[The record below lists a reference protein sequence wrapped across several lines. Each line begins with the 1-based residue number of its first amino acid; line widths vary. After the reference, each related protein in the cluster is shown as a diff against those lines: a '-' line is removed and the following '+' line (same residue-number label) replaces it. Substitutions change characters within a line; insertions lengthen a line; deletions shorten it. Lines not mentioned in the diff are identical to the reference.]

1 MAATRTLKAKVELD
15 GEKEYKEALSQLNAG
30 NKTLQAEMRLL
41 QAEFKGNADSMEFL
55 TEKGDL
61 LGRMLDQQKA
71 KTAEVQKMVEK
82 AAKAYEEA
90 ARAYEESAD
99 KDAEAQEEAALA
111 LAEADK
117 KLQGYMASL
126 YNAQAAE
133 ANLTYEINENNK
145 ALENNGEEM
154 VSLGDT
160 VEDLADKFG
169 ITIPDGAKKAL
180 DSMGSFSAGT
190 VAKMAIAAAAVAA
203 VVKVVK
209 ELGELTL
216 QVASE
221 VDDYLTESQ
230 ITGVSTEMLQA
241 WDYAAPLIDT
251 DAETIKGAMTKITKA
266 MGDAKDGSAETEQ
279 KFAALGVSIRNA
291 ADGSL
296 RSAEE
301 VFYDVVDAL
310 GEMEAGTERDTATM
324 EIFGKTGQELNTI
337 INAGSEALKDYA
349 EEAENVGYILSKDQ
363 VAALAAV
370 DDAYQTLQLT
380 IDGVKR
386 QVAADFAPA
395 AEQAMELFANA
406 VQKAGEWLERSGLI
420 SNLASI
426 LGSLMSIL
434 EAVGKTIANLP
445 GLGSAFDALNV
456 TLKAV
461 AYTAA
466 LIADSFNVI
475 AGLLPSNWG
484 SGMARTAMGL
494 NISSGQMSNIQQ
506 LKYGSGEY
514 ATSVYDPTTGRY
526 IGNGYNATG
535 NDNWRGGLTWV
546 GEAGP
551 ELVALPAGSQIMSA
565 QDSRNAG
572 SVTIGTIVIDAKS
585 VQEFNDIIEIVRSQE
600 IYARMG

>member
-1 MAATRTLKAKVELD
+1 MPSTKRTVGARVVLD
-15 GEKEYKEALSQLNAG
+15 GEKQYKEAISSVNKSMGVLSSEMR
-30 NKTLQAEMRLL
+30 KLQAEY
-41 QAEFKGNADSMEFL
+41 KGNSESTEFL
-55 TEKGDL
+55 TKKGDL
-61 LGRMLDQQKA
+61 LNRQLLTQKE
-71 KTAEVQKMVEK
+71 KVEELR
-82 AAKAYEEA
+82 KAYENSVKQYGESANATKQWLTQLNNAEA
-90 ARAYEESAD
+90 AEYDLQHAIEEND
-99 KDAEAQEEAALA
+99 AALKG
-111 LAEADK
+111 EDQTM
-117 KLQGYMASL
+117 QG
-126 YNAQAAE
+126 
-133 ANLTYEINENNK
+133 
-145 ALENNGEEM
+145 
-154 VSLGDT
+154 LGDT
-160 VEDLADKFG
+160 VDSLADKFG
-169 ITIPDGAKKAL
+169 INLPKGAKDAL
-180 DSMGSFSAGT
+180 NGINGFSAGT
-190 VAKMAIAAAAVAA
+190 VAKMAVAAAAVAA
-203 VVKVVK
+203 VAKAVK

-216 QVASE
+216 QVAQDMDEYVTQSA
-221 VDDYLTESQ
+221 

-266 MGDAKDGSAETEQ
+266 MGDAKDGSAEAEQ
-279 KFAALGVSIRNA
+279 KFESLGVSIRNQ

-296 RSAEE
+296 RSAED

-310 GEMEAGTERDTATM
+310 GDMDAGAERDAAAM
-324 EIFGKTGQELNTI
+324 DLMGKSAQELNPL
-337 INAGSEALKDYA
+337 INAGSDALKDYA

-363 VAALAAV
+363 VAALTAV
-370 DDAYQTLQLT
+370 DDAYQTLQNT
-380 IDGVKR
+380 IEGVKR

-395 AEQAMELFANA
+395 AQQAMELFGSA

-466 LIADSFNVI
+466 VIADSFNVI
-475 AGLLPSNWG
+475 AGLLPSNWN
-484 SGMARTAMGL
+484 SGMARTALGL
-494 NISSGQMSNIQQ
+494 NIGSGQMSNIQQ

-551 ELVALPAGSQIMSA
+551 ELVSLPAGSQIMSA

-600 IYARMG
+600 IYARMR